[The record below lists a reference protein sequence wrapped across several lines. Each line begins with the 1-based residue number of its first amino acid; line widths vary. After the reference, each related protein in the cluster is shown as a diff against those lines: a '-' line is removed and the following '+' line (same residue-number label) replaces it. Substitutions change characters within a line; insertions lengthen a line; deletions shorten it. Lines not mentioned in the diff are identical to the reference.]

1 MIKNEN
7 FITIQGFMVNELG
20 LKGNELL
27 IYALIYGFSQ
37 DGVNKFN
44 GSLQYMADWCNI
56 SRIAVINGLKKL
68 VEKGLITKEEKFIN
82 NVKFCEY
89 SVSIEGSKE
98 SLPLVKNVNGGS
110 KESLLG
116 GSKESLPNN
125 IDNKNID
132 ININIYSQVISYLN
146 EKTGKKYKITDSTK
160 KMIRAR
166 QKEGYTLDDFKKVID
181 NKCNDWLNTPYNIYL
196 RPSTLFRPTKFE
208 GYLNEERPSKE
219 IPDYSEAATDISL
232 SISDDEY
239 RQLIERKS

>member
-37 DGVNKFN
+37 DGANKFT

-56 SRIAVINGLKKL
+56 SKNGVVNALKSL
-68 VEKGLITKEEKFIN
+68 VKKGLIFKEDKVVN
-82 NVKFCEY
+82 KVKFCEY
-89 SVSIEGSKE
+89 GIQEIGIPYQKIV
-98 SLPLVKNVNGGS
+98 GGIQ
-110 KESLLG
+110 KIGMG
-116 GSKESLPNN
+116 GIQKSCTNN
-125 IDNKNID
+125 IDNNID

-208 GYLNEERPSKE
+208 GYLNEEKPLKE